1 MKCFSFFG
9 CEDTWCQSPMRPSH
23 SPAADCIPR
32 PYVNHFLFNGITA
45 YFLKAFLQRRQKIWA
60 GRKVCDRSPN
70 YPQKIFK
77 KKKSNVCKVSLS
89 AYRSNFNVGQH
100 SQSRF
105 GILLIR
111 SKKKRS
117 CFPLVLVSNVFPNVP
132 THSPFCLLVFWC
144 VRAYTC
150 PFFNYYSGTLFKY
163 S

>member
-1 MKCFSFFG
+1 MFFFFWVWRYVMPISDAPFTLACGRLHPTSLRQSFFIQRYNSLFSKCFFATQAKDLS
-9 CEDTWCQSPMRPSH
+9 WSKSLWSKPKLS
-23 SPAADCIPR
+23 IK
-32 PYVNHFLFNGITA
+32 NL
-45 YFLKAFLQRRQKIWA
+45 
-60 GRKVCDRSPN
+60 
-70 YPQKIFK
+70 K

-89 AYRSNFNVGQH
+89 DYRSNFNVGQH

-132 THSPFCLLVFWC
+132 THSPFCLLVFWR
-144 VRAYTC
+144 VRDYTC